1 MTLRELA
8 EYTKDKLKIKGI
20 RAAGNENR
28 VIRRIAVAGGSCS
41 EVIPLAISKGAE
53 AIITGDMKYHETIN
67 AVNDGICVLD
77 AGHYGTEHHVI
88 DIFDKLL
95 RPLGIEML
103 HSENPDVFMFM

>member
-1 MTLRELA
+1 
-8 EYTKDKLKIKGI
+8 
-20 RAAGNENR
+20 
-28 VIRRIAVAGGSCS
+28 
-41 EVIPLAISKGAE
+41 
-53 AIITGDMKYHETIN
+53 MKYHETIN

-95 RPLGIEML
+95 RTLGIEML